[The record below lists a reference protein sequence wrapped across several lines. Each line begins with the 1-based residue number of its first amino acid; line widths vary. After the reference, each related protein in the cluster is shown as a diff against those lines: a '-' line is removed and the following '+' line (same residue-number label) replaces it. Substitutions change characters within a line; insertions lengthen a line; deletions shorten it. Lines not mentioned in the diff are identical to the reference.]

1 MSSHECKEFQTTVAD
16 YLIRH
21 RSILDVMSKLQ
32 DATSHVNR
40 AITKS
45 VTSCGC
51 LKIDASKQPI
61 PDNSTLTEMADYVR
75 THLEGQVCPNCFDT
89 IEAELGSLMFYL
101 TAICTLLDM
110 DLAKIIIHE
119 NKRIEAL
126 GLYSLK

>member
-1 MSSHECKEFQTTVAD
+1 MSSHECKEFQATVSD

-32 DATSHVNR
+32 DSTSHVNR

-51 LKIDASKQPI
+51 LKIEAGKQPI
-61 PDNSTLTEMADYVR
+61 PEGSTLMEMSEYFR
-75 THLEGQVCPNCFDT
+75 THLDGNLCPNCFDT
-89 IEAELGSLMFYL
+89 VEAELGSLLFYL

-110 DLAKIIIHE
+110 DLAKIIVHE
-119 NKRIEAL
+119 NSRIETL
-126 GLYSLK
+126 GPYSLK